1 MEKPFTLHLD
11 DIPVRFTPDG
21 KVFIIDAIKATM
33 QSNQARAIWEAFK
46 SDHPEVLAYYEDYF
60 LQGKN
65 PMPVADSVGW
75 EMIMTLLFLDLAD
88 ANREEAPYSA
98 LAG

>member
-1 MEKPFTLHLD
+1 MEEPFTMHLD

-33 QSNQARAIWEAFK
+33 QSNHARAIWEAFT
-46 SDHPEVLAYYEDYF
+46 SDHPEVLTYCEDHSF
-60 LQGKN
+60 RGED
-65 PMPVADSVGW
+65 PVPVADSTGW
-75 EMIMTLLFLDLAD
+75 EMIMTLLFCDLVD
-88 ANREEAPYSA
+88 DDRQGPLYSA